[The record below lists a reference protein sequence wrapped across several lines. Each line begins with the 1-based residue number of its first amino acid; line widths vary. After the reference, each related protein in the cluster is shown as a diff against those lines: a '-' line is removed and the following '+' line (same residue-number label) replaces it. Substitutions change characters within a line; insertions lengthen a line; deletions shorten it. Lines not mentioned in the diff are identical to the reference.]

1 MKPPIPIELHFE
13 LNGEPRTVRCAAQA
27 MLHEVLRLDLAM
39 TGTKE
44 GCGEGECG
52 ACTVLMDGEAVNSC
66 LVMAAQVEGR
76 KITTIE
82 GLGLGH
88 PDGLHPVQAAFI
100 ETGGVQCGF
109 CIPGMVLQAAD
120 AVRRIPDADRN
131 AIRREVAGNLCRC
144 TGYTKILDAI
154 ELARDR
160 CARGEASSRI
170 GDLPPCSRKP

>member
-1 MKPPIPIELHFE
+1 MELRFE
-13 LNGEPRTVRCAAQA
+13 LNGEPTTVRCAAQA
-27 MLHEVLRLDLAM
+27 MLHEVLRLDLSL

-52 ACTVLMDGEAVNSC
+52 ACTVIMDGEAVNSC
-66 LVMAAQVEGR
+66 LVMAAQAEGR

-88 PDGLHPVQAAFI
+88 QDGLHPVQAAFI

-120 AVRRIPDADRN
+120 TIRRIPDADR
-131 AIRREVAGNLCRC
+131 ATIRREVAGNLCRC
-144 TGYTKILDAI
+144 TGYTKILDAV
-154 ELARDR
+154 ELAALRMR
-160 CARGEASSRI
+160 AAPAAEWT
-170 GDLPPCSRKP
+170 

>member
-1 MKPPIPIELHFE
+1 VNPAIPISLTLE
-13 LNGEPRTVRCAAQA
+13 LNGEPRTIACAAQA
-27 MLHEVLRLDLAM
+27 LLHDVLRQECNL

-52 ACTVLMDGEAVNSC
+52 ACTVIMDGEAVNSC
-66 LVMAAQVEGR
+66 LVLAVQADGR

-88 PDGLHPVQAAFI
+88 PDGLHPMQAAFI

-120 AVRRIPDADRN
+120 TIRRKPTCDRTT
-131 AIRREVAGNLCRC
+131 IKREVAGNLCRC
-144 TGYTKILDAI
+144 TGYTKILDAV

-160 CARGEASSRI
+160 CARGEASARI
-170 GDLPPCSRKP
+170 TGVSS